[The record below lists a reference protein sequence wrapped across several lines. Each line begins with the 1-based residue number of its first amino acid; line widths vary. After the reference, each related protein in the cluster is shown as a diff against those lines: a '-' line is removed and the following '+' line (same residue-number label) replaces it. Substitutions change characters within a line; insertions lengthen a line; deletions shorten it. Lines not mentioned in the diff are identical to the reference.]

1 MTVMIKRTIK
11 CGDIRSSDIGKEVA
25 LNGWVNRRR
34 DHGGVIFIDLRD
46 RSGIVQATFDS
57 SKTAGSHH
65 IAESIRSEYVIAVK
79 GVVIKR
85 SEDTVNPA
93 MPTGEVEVECSEIEI
108 LNASKTPVFSV
119 ADDEQVDENLK
130 LKYRYLELRKQSC
143 LEKFILRNNIVKR
156 IRDYLDEN
164 EFLEVETPIL
174 TKSTP
179 EGARDYLVPSRV
191 NPTNFYALPQS
202 PQLFKQILMSA
213 GFERY
218 YQVAKCFRD
227 EDLRADRQPEFTQ
240 IDMEMSFVTEDDI
253 ISMTEGMI
261 KHAFVELGEDV
272 SLPIKR
278 ISYED
283 AMNLYGTD
291 SPDVRYDFQLINI
304 TDLCKEVE
312 FKVFRSIADKGGMIK
327 GINIK
332 NGAGLSRK
340 NLDDLVVFSQKNGA
354 KGMAWITIKKESG
367 SDISEYEYQSPITKF
382 FKPEELKSIM
392 EQFDGKPGDVIIF
405 IADNSTVVH
414 RVLGRLRLEVIKLLD
429 IKPKQKY
436 SFVWVTK
443 FPMFEK
449 TEGGI
454 TPLHHPFT
462 MPDIESIEDLN
473 GDPLKL
479 SSIAYDIVLNGMELG
494 GGSIRIHQPD
504 IQMKILNLLK
514 IDAQEADEKFGFLLT
529 ALEYGTP
536 PHGGI
541 ALGLDRMIMLMT
553 GSESIRD
560 VIAFPKTQSAGCP
573 LTNAPST
580 VSREQLQEL
589 SIKLRKSTGE

>member
-1 MTVMIKRTIK
+1 MTVMIKRTFK
-11 CGDIRSSDIGKEVA
+11 CGDIRKSDVGKEVA

-46 RSGIVQATFDS
+46 RSGMVQATIDT
-57 SKTAGSHH
+57 SKTAEAHQL
-65 IAESIRSEYVIAVK
+65 AESIRSEYVVAVK
-79 GVVIKR
+79 GVVIER
-85 SEDTVNPA
+85 SADTVNPS
-93 MPTGEVEVECSEIEI
+93 MPTGEIEVQCNEIEI
-108 LNASKTPVFSV
+108 LNTSKTPVFSV
-119 ADDEQVDENLK
+119 ADDENVDETLK
-130 LKYRYLELRKQSC
+130 LKYRYLDLRKPKN

-156 IRDYLDEN
+156 LRDYLDEN

-191 NPTNFYALPQS
+191 NPTHFFALPQS

-240 IDMEMSFVTEDDI
+240 IDIEMSFVTEDDI

-261 KHAFVELGEDV
+261 KHAFAAIGENV
-272 SLPIKR
+272 SLPINR

-283 AMNLYGTD
+283 AINLYGSD
-291 SPDVRYDFQLINI
+291 KPDLRYDFKIVDI
-304 TDLCKEVE
+304 TNLCKEVE
-312 FKVFRSIADKGGMIK
+312 FKVFRSIADNGGLIK

-332 NGAGLSRK
+332 NGASLSRK
-340 NLDDLVVFSQKNGA
+340 NLDDLVAFSQKNGA
-354 KGMAWITIKKESG
+354 KGMAWITIKPESG
-367 SDISEYEYQSPITKF
+367 LDISQYEYQSPITKF
-382 FKPEELKSIM
+382 FKPEELKPIIES
-392 EQFDGKPGDVIIF
+392 FDGKPGDVIIF

-414 RVLGRLRLEVIKLLD
+414 RVLGRLRLEVVKLLNVE
-429 IKPKQKY
+429 PKQKY
-436 SFVWVTK
+436 SFVWVTQ

-449 TEGGI
+449 TDGRI
-454 TPLHHPFT
+454 NPLHHPFT
-462 MPDIESIEDLN
+462 MPNIKSIEDLDS
-473 GDPLKL
+473 DPLKL

-494 GGSIRIHQPD
+494 GGSIRIHNSD
-504 IQMKILNLLK
+504 IQMKILNLLN
-514 IDAQEADEKFGFLLT
+514 IDTESANEKFGFLLT

-553 GSESIRD
+553 GAESIRD
-560 VIAFPKTQSAGCP
+560 VIAFPKTQSAVCP
-573 LTNAPST
+573 LTDAPGT
-580 VSREQLQEL
+580 VSAEQLQEL
-589 SIKLRKSTGE
+589 SIRLKKPTGE

>member
-11 CGDIRSSDIGKEVA
+11 CGDLRKSDIGKEVA

-46 RSGIVQATFDS
+46 RSGLVQATFDS
-57 SKTAGSHH
+57 SK
-65 IAESIRSEYVIAVK
+65 IAESHHVAEGLRSEFVIAVK
-79 GVVIKR
+79 GIVIAR
-85 SEDTVNPA
+85 SDETVNSS
-93 MPTGEVEVECSEIEI
+93 MPTGDVEVECTKIEI
-108 LNASKTPVFSV
+108 LNTSKTPVFSV
-119 ADDEQVDENLK
+119 ADDEQVDETLK
-130 LKYRYLELRKQSC
+130 LKYRYLELRKPSC
-143 LEKFILRNNIVKR
+143 LAKFVLRNNIVKR

-191 NPTNFYALPQS
+191 NPTNFFALPQS
-202 PQLFKQILMSA
+202 PQLFKQVLMSA

-240 IDMEMSFVTEDDI
+240 IDMEMSFVTEDDLI
-253 ISMTEGMI
+253 EMTEGII
-261 KHAFVELGEDV
+261 KHAFAELGEEV

-278 ISYED
+278 ITYED
-283 AMNLYGTD
+283 SMNLYGTD
-291 SPDVRYDFQLINI
+291 APDLRYDFQLVNI

-312 FKVFRSIADKGGMIK
+312 FKVFRSIADKGGLIK

-340 NLDDLVVFSQKNGA
+340 NLDDLVAFSQKNGA

-367 SDISEYEYQSPITKF
+367 LDISDYQYQSPITKF
-382 FKPEELKSIM
+382 FKEDELKSIM
-392 EQFDGKPGDVIIF
+392 EIFDGKPGDVIIF
-405 IADNSTVVH
+405 IADNPTVVH
-414 RVLGRLRLEVIKLLD
+414 RVLGRLRLEVVKLLD
-429 IKPKQKY
+429 LKEKQKF

-449 TEGGI
+449 TETGL

-462 MPDIESIEDLN
+462 MPNIASIDDLE
-473 GDPLKL
+473 GDPLQL

-494 GGSIRIHQPD
+494 GGSIRIHNPA
-504 IQMKILNLLK
+504 IQMKVLNLLK
-514 IDAQEADEKFGFLLT
+514 IDKEEADEKFGFLLT

-553 GSESIRD
+553 GADSIRD

-573 LTNAPST
+573 LTNAPGA
-580 VSREQLQEL
+580 VSKEQLQEL
-589 SIKLRKSTGE
+589 SIRLKKPAGE